1 MTTNV
6 ATRTGKM
13 ISKKTSLHVYHDFLY
28 TILLSLHD
36 YNGVVKGEMKFEPLR
51 IHFFGDVFATIADSH
66 FHKSFCAESKQFIYL
81 SLHYFSC

>member
-1 MTTNV
+1 MTTNA

-28 TILLSLHD
+28 TILLSLYD

-51 IHFFGDVFATIADSH
+51 IHFFGDVFATFADFH
-66 FHKSFCAESKQFIYL
+66 FHKSFCAESKQFSYL